1 MLPNMPFVVVRPTH
15 AVSELPGVFNQA
27 LDMIEMALTSA
38 DFADL
43 FFDLC
48 SAFAVALQLQWTEAD
63 ARDQWT
69 TWTTAHPV
77 PAEWLTIT
85 IDGDALRDIFG
96 WYDVD
101 TRRITLDTSTLIDRP
116 ATDQD
121 YENKAAFLLFVKG
134 LHEVAHSL
142 TELILRFLKYVYRN
156 EPYRKRRRIPTK
168 NTPTMIGRLSANKG
182 DCGYQLEQLLSNNM
196 RFSYRRTQYLT
207 YIDEL
212 TLVSKT
218 GGYGYYIPDHLI
230 LAVVAWPAR
239 FYTLCKS
246 FLRNHTALRPI
257 PPGIFNT
264 QVYKCAT
271 KRAVDETR
279 GRRIKF

>member
-1 MLPNMPFVVVRPTH
+1 
-15 AVSELPGVFNQA
+15 
-27 LDMIEMALTSA
+27 MIEAALTSS
-38 DFADL
+38 DFVDM

-48 SAFAVALQLQWTEAD
+48 GAFAVALQFQWTEAD

-77 PAEWLTIT
+77 LVEWLTIT
-85 IDGDALRDIFG
+85 IDGDVLDDKFG
-96 WYDVD
+96 QYEVE
-101 TRRITLDTSTLIDRP
+101 TRRITLDTSILMP
-116 ATDQD
+116 SPDQD
-121 YENKAAFLLFVKG
+121 YGTKAAFLLFVKG

-142 TELILRFLKYVYRN
+142 TELILRFLKYVYRD
-156 EPYRKRRRIPTK
+156 EPYHNRRRIPTK
-168 NTPTMIGRLSANKG
+168 NTPTMIGRLSAKKG
-182 DCGYQLEQLLSNNM
+182 DCGYQLEQLLSQNM
-196 RFSYRRTQYLT
+196 RFSFQRAQYSRR
-207 YIDEL
+207 IDQL
-212 TLVSKT
+212 TLVSTT
-218 GGYGYYIPDHLI
+218 GKHGYYLPDHLI
-230 LAVVAWPAR
+230 VAVVAWPAR

-271 KRAVDETR
+271 KRKIDGAR